1 MTRRGEMRRDKTD
14 GRTDRQTDRQWKRSV
29 PGQPASQ
36 PACLLMGEL
45 FYLQHP
51 QSTLSS
57 HELDIDRYY
66 CSCELRP
73 TLAFSLLPPTLS
85 PPSVP
90 TFPYRSYRL
99 HRNSLTLR
107 DTRLLDLASPL
118 SLPLSLCA
126 FFFFFSSLSFFSSLF
141 RFQFFSS
148 PPLTFVSLHGWFVYR
163 ACTCT
168 VADLAVDDVISGVC
182 SFDLDKRGSCLL
194 PVSSRLLSPRSTRNC
209 SMLKGRSFCG
219 DSRRF
224 CLFPLFLC
232 YVFLLFSFLSL
243 STVRVFQLSLLLF
256 RYVPFSFERLIYR
269 FVSCC

>member
-1 MTRRGEMRRDKTD
+1 MRRDKTD

-126 FFFFFSSLSFFSSLF
+126 FFFFFSLSFLF
-141 RFQFFSS
+141 FF
-148 PPLTFVSLHGWFVYR
+148 P
-163 ACTCT
+163 
-168 VADLAVDDVISGVC
+168 
-182 SFDLDKRGSCLL
+182 
-194 PVSSRLLSPRSTRNC
+194 
-209 SMLKGRSFCG
+209 
-219 DSRRF
+219 
-224 CLFPLFLC
+224 
-232 YVFLLFSFLSL
+232 LSL
-243 STVRVFQLSLLLF
+243 SIFLLPSPYIRLPTWMVRLPCVH
-256 RYVPFSFERLIYR
+256 VYR
-269 FVSCC
+269 CWSCCWWCN